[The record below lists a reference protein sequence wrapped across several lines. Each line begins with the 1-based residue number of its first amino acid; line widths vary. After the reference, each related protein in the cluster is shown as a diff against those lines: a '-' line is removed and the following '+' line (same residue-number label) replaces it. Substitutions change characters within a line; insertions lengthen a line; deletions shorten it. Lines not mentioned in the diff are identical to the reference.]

1 MKECLDPK
9 YKKWY
14 TLLIDKAILRE
25 KLIDEYYEEHHI
37 IPKCIG
43 GNDTSDNLVYLT
55 YREHLIVHILLCKI
69 YPHSKKLAFA
79 ANIMLYGNK
88 TSKRLKLRGVS
99 TRTKSMIKRNAVNAR
114 KGMKMPEWFG
124 PYIAQKNKERIV
136 SDETKNK
143 ISKANKGK
151 KKTAEHREKMEK
163 ILWKKGNIPWNKGKQ
178 ASDKTRQ
185 NMSNAAKERNKN
197 PEYRKKLSEVAK
209 KRGFRGKTKKVINT
223 INNVVY
229 ISTES
234 CARDLGVCSAT
245 IRYWIKNHPEK
256 GFKFLDD

>member
-25 KLIDEYYEEHHI
+25 KLAGEYYEEHHI

-43 GNDTSDNLVYLT
+43 GDDTAENLVYLT

-69 YPHSKKLAFA
+69 YPYSKKLAFA

-88 TSKRLKLRGVS
+88 TSKRLKLKGVS
-99 TRTKSMIKRNAVNAR
+99 TRTKYMIKRNAVNAR

-124 PYIAQKNKERIV
+124 PYIAQKNKERLV
-136 SDETKNK
+136 SDETRDK

-151 KKTAEHREKMEK
+151 
-163 ILWKKGNIPWNKGKQ
+163 Q
-178 ASDKTRQ
+178 ASENAKQ
-185 NMSNAAKERNKN
+185 NMSNAAKKRSKDL
-197 PEYRKKLSEVAK
+197 EYRKKLSEAAK

-234 CARDLGVCSAT
+234 CARDIGVCSAT